1 MTAYKAIAANVRA
14 GYITKGQ
21 ALMILGHLGVTWG
34 EAIRRLG
41 RELVDEKPNSKGPA
55 DA

>member
-1 MTAYKAIAANVRA
+1 MSVYQAIAANVRA

-21 ALMILGHLGVTWG
+21 ALIILGEMGIAWG
-34 EAIRRLG
+34 DAIRRLG
-41 RELVDEKPNSKGPA
+41 RELTDEKSNSEGLA